1 MYYSTL
7 YCYRKI
13 QEAVNSNKEKGLF
26 GPATIQFKIRWPH
39 SSGFWGGQHF
49 QAQDGAKR
57 LHHKP
62 RKREMEVVEDPQSS
76 LRVCTQ
82 DLTTFRR
89 LKVLPLS
96 NNGLL
101 WDSHPTYRRRWRD
114 LVSKPPPPSLSLQSS
129 KCTVGLYFGVII
141 FRTMLLVIQ
150 SFVLP
155 ILCGQLEIVVE
166 LLR

>member
-1 MYYSTL
+1 M
-7 YCYRKI
+7 
-13 QEAVNSNKEKGLF
+13 V
-26 GPATIQFKIRWPH
+26 QFKIRWPH
-39 SSGFWGGQHF
+39 SSGFWGRHHF

-57 LHHKP
+57 LHPKP
-62 RKREMEVVEDPQSS
+62 RKREMEVMEDPQSS

-114 LVSKPPPPSLSLQSS
+114 LVSKPPPHLFHFKVPSVPWGCTLGLLFSGPCYLSFRAS
-129 KCTVGLYFGVII
+129 CFLYF
-141 FRTMLLVIQ
+141 
-150 SFVLP
+150 
-155 ILCGQLEIVVE
+155 VVS
-166 LLR
+166 

>member
-1 MYYSTL
+1 M
-7 YCYRKI
+7 
-13 QEAVNSNKEKGLF
+13 V
-26 GPATIQFKIRWPH
+26 QFKIRWPH

-49 QAQDGAKR
+49 QAQDGAKC

-82 DLTTFRR
+82 YLQTSCR

-114 LVSKPPPPSLSLQSS
+114 LVSKPPPISFTS
-129 KCTVGLYFGVII
+129 KFQVYRGVVLWGYYFQDHV
-141 FRTMLLVIQ
+141 TCH
-150 SFVLP
+150 S
-155 ILCGQLEIVVE
+155 E
-166 LLR
+166 LRASYTLWSVRD